1 MLKATKLDKTLIIRR
16 FIDDIILISESYTV
30 SIKII
35 ENSLSTFKKHN
46 TKFNINNNVNRELN
60 K

>member
-16 FIDDIILISESYTV
+16 FVDDMILISESYTV

-35 ENSLSTFKKHN
+35 ENFLSTFKKHN